1 MFDGLSEAA
10 KNFLWVLMIPPLVSS
25 EANCIFR
32 VSFMSYVAWV
42 LNGCFMFGF
51 PCLDEFDAL
60 LFKAEALMSA

>member
-1 MFDGLSEAA
+1 
-10 KNFLWVLMIPPLVSS
+10 MIPPLVSS